1 MVIDTT
7 GSNPGHTH
15 TGASLSSIDISTDT
29 NLAVTAPIVLT
40 DDTLSMTAYL
50 DLLEI
55 AAPAT
60 PATNNLRIYNE
71 AIKGF
76 STLKYYDDGGMK
88 REFMRDSIFVAKN
101 VRGTTIA
108 ANRIVYATGSED
120 QVPTIDLA
128 KADSTATLPA
138 IGVTIESIA
147 NGAYGR
153 VLQVGLLENINTNA
167 LAEGDILYVS
177 AATAGV
183 PATTPPVTPNLTQE
197 IGTVLVSDV
206 SAGAIQVVAR
216 GITGDEFGTVQ
227 NTFLIGDGS
236 AGTKTL
242 MFNATADASLTWD
255 EIKLDLGASALET
268 TGTFTGINVT
278 SGADPGHTHTGASLG
293 GIDISA
299 DTNLVAGTNITLSDD
314 TLNVDDAFLLNTGD
328 AGSGAYILQA
338 SGAAVVPLIVKGAA
352 SQSANIMQ
360 VQNSAGATLFQALPT
375 GETKITVRD
384 AAGGSAPAVLDLIHA
399 TSGTPSTNFGVSAYW
414 QAQSSSLAVRSQ
426 FLCQSLWVD
435 ATDGT
440 RKAKVLQY
448 VYDTAAREA
457 IRMEASGTAPMLGF
471 YGNAAVA
478 RQTISTARDDP
489 EGALADLLTALDALG
504 LITDSS
510 TAS

>member
-15 TGASLSSIDISTDT
+15 TGASLSSIDISADT

-101 VRGTTIA
+101 IRGTTIA

-138 IGVTIESIA
+138 IGVTIEAIA

-153 VLQVGLLENINTNA
+153 VLQVRLLENINTAA

-183 PATTPPVTPNLTQE
+183 PTTTPPVTPNLTQE
-197 IGTVLVSDV
+197 IGTVLVSDAA
-206 SAGAIQVVAR
+206 AGAIQIVAR
-216 GITGDEFGTVQ
+216 GITGDEFGTAQ
-227 NTFLIGDGS
+227 NTFIIGGGG

-242 MFNATADASLTWD
+242 TFNATADASLTWD
-255 EIKLDLGASALET
+255 ETKFDLAKPLQIAAALDILGSAT
-268 TGTFTGINVT
+268 
-278 SGADPGHTHTGASLG
+278 ADVH
-293 GIDISA
+293 
-299 DTNLVAGTNITLSDD
+299 LV
-314 TLNVDDAFLLNTGD
+314 V
-328 AGSGAYILQA
+328 QA
-338 SGAAVVPLIVKGAA
+338 PA
-352 SQSANIMQ
+352 SQSANWMQ
-360 VQNSAGATLFQALPT
+360 WQSATGPTIRGYIDSVGRLVPDLGIDADSVYVGKGAGNL
-375 GETKITVRD
+375 
-384 AAGGSAPAVLDLIHA
+384 SH
-399 TSGTPSTNFGVSAYW
+399 TN
-414 QAQSSSLAVRSQ
+414 
-426 FLCQSLWVD
+426 
-435 ATDGT
+435 
-440 RKAKVLQY
+440 
-448 VYDTAAREA
+448 A
-457 IRMEASGTAPMLGF
+457 IRNVGIGLE
-471 YGNAAVA
+471 
-478 RQTISTARDDP
+478 
-489 EGALADLLTALDALG
+489 ALDALTTGDYNVAIGGYAGTALTEG
-504 LITDSS
+504 LQYRSGLQRPINCRRCRLQYRYWQQRNG
-510 TAS
+510 